1 LFPRRRLKPEHQRG
15 RPARKPKSPQRCFAE
30 SPESV
35 HNQFVFAASKIIF
48 RSCRFEFVFP
58 RPALVMGVVNVTP
71 DSFSDGGKFFDPAK
85 AVAHALELVAQG
97 AEILDIGGESTRPG
111 AEPVGETEE
120 LHRVIPVVE
129 QLVSRVKIPLSVDT
143 MKPAVA
149 RAALQAGA
157 SIVNDV
163 AANREDDAMWR
174 IVAEFRAGYICMHAR
189 GTPQTMQTNP
199 VYANVVREVGEFFG
213 GRLEK
218 LSASGVGADQ
228 VALDVGI
235 GFGKTLGHNLQ
246 LLAAMRS
253 FTKWQ
258 RPLLLG
264 VSRKSFIGKL
274 LGADVNAR
282 LPASLACATLAVES
296 GVQIIRTHDVA
307 ETVQAV
313 RMTEAIVAALGERR

>member
-1 LFPRRRLKPEHQRG
+1 MVFR
-15 RPARKPKSPQRCFAE
+15 ARQ
-30 SPESV
+30 
-35 HNQFVFAASKIIF
+35 
-48 RSCRFEFVFP
+48 FEFVFP

-71 DSFSDGGKFFDPAK
+71 DSFSDGGKFLDADA

-97 AEILDIGGESTRPG
+97 AEILDLGGESTRPG
-111 AEPVGETEE
+111 AEPVEEAEE
-120 LHRVIPVVE
+120 LRRVIPVIE
-129 QLVSRVKIPLSVDT
+129 QLAARVKIPLSIDT
-143 MKPAVA
+143 VKPAVA

-163 AANREDDAMWR
+163 AANSRDGACESADGDQEKSGVFKNAAANDEMWK
-174 IVAEFRAGYICMHAR
+174 IVSEFGAGYICMHAQ

-199 VYANVVREVGEFFG
+199 VYADVVREVGDFFDD
-213 GRLEK
+213 RLK
-218 LSASGVGADQ
+218 QLNASGVAAGQ

-235 GFGKTLGHNLQ
+235 GFGKTPGHNLQ
-246 LLAAMRS
+246 LLAALRS

-258 RPLLLG
+258 RPLVLG

-274 LGADVNAR
+274 LGAEVAAR
-282 LPASLACATLAVES
+282 LPASLACASLAVAA

-313 RMTEAIVAALGERR
+313 RMTEAIVAAPGERR